1 MMVGRVGALRGAL
14 LLLPWFNEPIW
25 DLVEGEGD
33 VKVERKEPN
42 ARSIQQRDYAEISSE
57 RLKIYF

>member
-1 MMVGRVGALRGAL
+1 MVGRVGVPRGAL
-14 LLLPWFNEPIW
+14 LLLPWFNEPMGN
-25 DLVEGEGD
+25 LVEGEVE

-57 RLKIYF
+57 RLKIYI